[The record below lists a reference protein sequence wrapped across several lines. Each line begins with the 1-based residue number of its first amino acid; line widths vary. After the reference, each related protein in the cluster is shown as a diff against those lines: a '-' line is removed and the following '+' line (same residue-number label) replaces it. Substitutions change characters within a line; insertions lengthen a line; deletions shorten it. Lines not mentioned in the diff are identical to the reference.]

1 MTTQRKYLKEFKLD
15 AFSLVLDQQYIRSEA
30 ALSLKVEP
38 NLTTRWTNE
47 HGQDND
53 GQAFRGHAKFTPE
66 QE

>member
-1 MTTQRKYLKEFKLD
+1 
-15 AFSLVLDQQYIRSEA
+15 LVLDQQYIRSEA
-30 ALSLKVEP
+30 ALSLKAEP

-53 GQAFRGHAKFTPE
+53 GQAFRGHGKFTPE